1 MSFAFD
7 RLLTV
12 CFDVNIGSFFS
23 ATRWLTFLNAPRRK
37 NCRIYRS
44 ERPLAVVLYGEIHQT
59 FGDSRAN
66 AGRIVVNLRVRW
78 SWDIHGAGTRVFPA
92 GFTVGIAETS
102 FFLAAKKVDCWP
114 SADSLFPPLQ
124 MNWGHIVIQAAENI
138 WNKPTKQK
146 EDSASMW
153 QAWQVSS
160 ISKCVF
166 LNTLHMSS
174 TMTYTW
180 YEL

>member
-23 ATRWLTFLNAPRRK
+23 ATRWLVFLNAPRRK
-37 NCRIYRS
+37 NCRIFRS
-44 ERPLAVVLYGEIHQT
+44 ERPLAVVLYGEILET
-59 FGDSRAN
+59 FEDSRAN

-102 FFLAAKKVDCWP
+102 FFLAAIKVD
-114 SADSLFPPLQ
+114 
-124 MNWGHIVIQAAENI
+124 
-138 WNKPTKQK
+138 
-146 EDSASMW
+146 
-153 QAWQVSS
+153 
-160 ISKCVF
+160 
-166 LNTLHMSS
+166 
-174 TMTYTW
+174 
-180 YEL
+180 